1 MRAGVDL
8 HYEEQR
14 MKLSA
19 ALVTRTLDQFE
30 AKALPD
36 DHPAVPQLN
45 NVFGDHTYFLNGNGL
60 HVVEPAGA
68 ESGPKGEGKVVKVA
82 SWANAERTSLSPHRP
97 EPTDVSISLH
107 PDAGNTD

>member
-1 MRAGVDL
+1 
-8 HYEEQR
+8 
-14 MKLSA
+14 MKLNA
-19 ALVTRTLDQFE
+19 ALVSRTLDQFE

-68 ESGPKGEGKVVKVA
+68 ENGAEEEGKVVKLA

-97 EPTDVSISLH
+97 EPTDVVISLEL
-107 PDAGNTD
+107 DAGKTD